1 MAMGAVVLNGPRL
14 QTKECLRPN
23 GDRWQGFP
31 VNSPIVWTHQPIM
44 DAVLV
49 ILGER
54 EKGTGLR
61 WSEASL
67 PFSVE
72 GFGYD

>member
-1 MAMGAVVLNGPRL
+1 MGAIVLNGPRL
-14 QTKECLRPN
+14 QKTKECLRRN

-44 DAVLV
+44 DALLV

-54 EKGTGLR
+54 H
-61 WSEASL
+61 
-67 PFSVE
+67 
-72 GFGYD
+72 

>member
-1 MAMGAVVLNGPRL
+1 
-14 QTKECLRPN
+14 
-23 GDRWQGFP
+23 
-31 VNSPIVWTHQPIM
+31 M

>member
-14 QTKECLRPN
+14 QKTKECLRRK

-31 VNSPIVWTHQPIM
+31 INSLIVWTHQPIL

-67 PFSVE
+67 PFMRR
-72 GFGYD
+72 